1 MATSA
6 RAATGG
12 SRGCSTALPIPERC
26 SAACTG
32 RRCSRGCS
40 TRLPANQYGQATLLR
55 GGGKTGQN
63 AQPRE
68 LLLLLSPAERHRHV
82 LVKQQPV
89 FAALFQHRRV
99 APRHL
104 LGAPSF
110 RGQLAT
116 PSSRCPSLVAVP
128 LHAKV
133 VVYRNLARRV
143 VPEGLG

>member
-1 MATSA
+1 MANSA

-32 RRCSRGCS
+32 RGCSRGCS
-40 TRLPANQYGQATLLR
+40 PRLPANQYGQATLLR

-68 LLLLLSPAERHRHV
+68 LLLLLPPAERHRHV
-82 LVKQQPV
+82 LVKQQPL
-89 FAALFQHRRV
+89 FAALFQYRRV
-99 APRHL
+99 APRHQ
-104 LGAPSF
+104 LGASSF

-116 PSSRCPSLVAVP
+116 PGSGCPGLVAVAM
-128 LHAKV
+128 HAQV
-133 VVYRNLARRV
+133 VV
-143 VPEGLG
+143 